1 VVHRSL
7 ALRADGTL
15 GDDEGKSGSRTLMAL
30 GAGLNRVQT
39 SDTDPSS
46 SLVWDSEPL
55 AQDLDV
61 VGGIEVQLDA
71 ASTATDTARMAFL
84 QDVDAAGISP
94 TSRRATSGQ
103 ARVKSTKA
111 ASRPGAPRPRLPLIA
126 SIGIL

>member
-1 VVHRSL
+1 
-7 ALRADGTL
+7 
-15 GDDEGKSGSRTLMAL
+15 MAL

-46 SLVWDSEPL
+46 SLVWDS
-55 AQDLDV
+55 V